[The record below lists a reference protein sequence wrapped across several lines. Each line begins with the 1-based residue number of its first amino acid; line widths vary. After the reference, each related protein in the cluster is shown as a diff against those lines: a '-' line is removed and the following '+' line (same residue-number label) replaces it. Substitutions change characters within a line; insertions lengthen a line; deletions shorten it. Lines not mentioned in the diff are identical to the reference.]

1 MAGLNTTLPEAI
13 LLGTG
18 KGKDLGL
25 LRLGDVSEDK
35 ITAIFGALP
44 DNLKDLPF
52 LFQESGGK
60 SHKHINIKQIE
71 KMTNGGE
78 FFKPV
83 CQVIEP
89 LLRTEDGK
97 PIYCVH
103 DCELVIRY
111 GDSYPFHQ
119 DKRTGAATFTRDS
132 NLWKKLYKDGISV
145 TSLPNAIR
153 LLLDF
158 TPNKCR
164 QMIYRRQGTEEV
176 LFTSESRLTGMN

>member
-60 SHKHINIKQIE
+60 SHKHIKIKKIE

-103 DCELVIRY
+103 DCELVVTK
-111 GDSYPFHQ
+111 G
-119 DKRTGAATFTRDS
+119 
-132 NLWKKLYKDGISV
+132 KLLSIS
-145 TSLPNAIR
+145 S
-153 LLLDF
+153 
-158 TPNKCR
+158 R
-164 QMIYRRQGTEEV
+164 QKNGCCHLY
-176 LFTSESRLTGMN
+176 